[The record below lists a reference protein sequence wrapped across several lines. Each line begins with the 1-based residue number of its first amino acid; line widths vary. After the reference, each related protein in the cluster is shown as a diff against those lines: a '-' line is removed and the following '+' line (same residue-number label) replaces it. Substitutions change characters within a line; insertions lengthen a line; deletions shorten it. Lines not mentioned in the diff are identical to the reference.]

1 MRLHVSVGPNPRIVR
16 FFVQEKGLHVKEVRV
31 DLVGGE
37 NRAPAFLALNPAGQ
51 LPVLQTDTGP
61 VIAEVPVICD
71 YLESVLGGPPLIGP
85 TLERRAEV
93 LMWVRRVEQA
103 YCDPVTRAFRYG
115 PAIGLF
121 GRRMRCLPEAAAGMA
136 DLARDGAAWIDAQLA
151 DRLYVAG
158 AEFSLADIVLWCFV
172 DFAARRADLPI
183 DPAHA
188 RLQRWFDAVAAR
200 PAADATAALAYGRSP
215 VSECPS

>member
-1 MRLHVSVGPNPRIVR
+1 MKLFVSVGPNPRIVR
-16 FFVQEKGLHVKEVRV
+16 FFLHEKGLPLDEVRV
-31 DLVGGE
+31 DLLGGE

-51 LPVLQTDTGP
+51 LPVLQTDAGL

-71 YLESVLGGPPLIGP
+71 YLETVLGGPPLIGP
-85 TLERRAEV
+85 TPERRAEV

-121 GRRMRCLPEAAAGMA
+121 GSRMRCLPEAAAGMA

-151 DRLYVAG
+151 DRPFLAG
-158 AEFSLADIVLWCFV
+158 AQFSLADIVLWCFV
-172 DFAARRADLPI
+172 DFAARRAGLPI
-183 DPAHA
+183 DRAHS
-188 RLQRWFDAVAAR
+188 RLQRWFDAVATH
-200 PAADATAALAYGRSP
+200 PATEATAALAYGRSP
-215 VSECPS
+215 VAESPP